1 METLLL
7 NIDQGVATITLNR
20 PAQKNALNPAMRTEL
35 ISVIDRVRR
44 DESVRVVVLTGAGQD
59 FCSGGDIRT
68 MTNDNSADASRAR
81 ISATHEWL
89 EPLITM
95 ERPVIVAL
103 DGVAYGGGFGIA
115 LAGDVRL
122 ATARARLCCSFLRV
136 GLVPDCGVLYTL
148 PRIVGSAR
156 AKALLF
162 STEELSGTE
171 AKEMGLVH
179 EICEPDMLQAR
190 AQAIARALAAASP
203 VALGMTKRGL
213 DMSLGTGLRGML
225 EYEATAQGL
234 AMNSQGH
241 REAVQ
246 RFMSKQKPAYTGW
259 PQQP

>member
-241 REAVQ
+241 RDAVQ